1 MLQRKWIMEQI
12 PPKSMGSDNKFVSF
26 GERLRLERLRIGM
39 QQVDLAEA
47 CEVSRKTL
55 SVWEKGEQTPNAA
68 VLAVMAGHGV
78 DVLYVVTGQ
87 RAGEAE
93 STLAPAERDL
103 LQAWRLGDEKGRTAL
118 AAMAAALK
126 PE

>member
-1 MLQRKWIMEQI
+1 
-12 PPKSMGSDNKFVSF
+12 MGLDNKFVSF
-26 GERLRLERLRIGM
+26 GERLRTERLRLGM
-39 QQVDLAEA
+39 QQLELADA
-47 CEVSRKTL
+47 CDVARKTL

-68 VLAVMAGHGV
+68 VLARMSVVGV

-93 STLAPAERDL
+93 VTLAPAERSL
-103 LQAWRLGDEKGRTAL
+103 VQAWRDSDEKGRAAL
-118 AAMAAALK
+118 AAVAEVLK

>member
-1 MLQRKWIMEQI
+1 
-12 PPKSMGSDNKFVSF
+12 MGSDNKFVSF

-93 STLAPAERDL
+93 STLAPAEREL
-103 LQAWRLGDEKGRTAL
+103 LQAWRQGSEQGKEAIQAVAKL
-118 AAMAAALK
+118 AFFSSK
-126 PE
+126 Q